1 MIAFLLTLSR
11 MLKAFFMAWKDKEF
25 QVLFV
30 LTALTLTIGTTFYS
44 TIEGMRVIDALYFS
58 VVTLTTVGYGDFSPQ
73 TDFGKIFTIFY
84 IFIGIGLIA
93 GFIRKIALTIAASNI
108 VSSERKNKKNHDNS
122 GNQKIM

>member
-30 LTALTLTIGTTFYS
+30 LTGLTLSIGTTFYS

-93 GFIRKIALTIAASNI
+93 GFIRKIALTIASSNI
-108 VSSERKNKKNHDNS
+108 VSSERKNKNNYDNS
-122 GNQKIM
+122 GKQKIM